1 MLKHRDLEYFVTAAE
16 IMNLRLASQNLNIT
30 QPALS
35 KSITRLEKELNIKLF
50 KRAGR
55 GLELT

>member
-1 MLKHRDLEYFVTAAE
+1 MLNNRDLEYFVTAAE

-50 KRAGR
+50 
-55 GLELT
+55 